1 MVRRFL
7 SISVLLPAVTGLMT
21 LALVTIFAVYAM
33 QALQSRE
40 TARRVPLI
48 IDASYDLF
56 AAVQNLRMERG
67 TVNTAFATPERVDSD
82 TQNTIA
88 DLRVQSGKSLDSA
101 LGKVA
106 TLDVPAIP
114 PTIDEIRRSRE
125 ALAKARHDIDQAL
138 VQPRNK
144 RLEKSGADWI
154 AANGRVVSAV
164 DRLSS
169 VLESE
174 LTQSDSFVAR
184 MVHTKQIVW
193 SLRSDTG
200 DDRLLVREAMVAGKP
215 LSDAQRQQFGFL
227 AGRIEG
233 AWKLIRDEAELDS
246 TPPKLKDAILAADRI
261 YFREFR
267 SLRNSVVDDLSAG
280 RPVHIAPREWYSRSN
295 PGRASIY
302 MMTKAALDL
311 ADAHAVEQF
320 AIAERHLYMAIAF
333 MALFSV
339 IGAVTV
345 FYVIQGVVRP
355 ISRIAETM
363 RIVADGNLACEIPF
377 ERRADEIGSLSRVLR
392 IFRDNAIE
400 KQQLYLAKVGAET
413 ANRTK
418 SEFLANMSHELRTP
432 LNAIIG
438 YSEIIKKGMFGP
450 LSERYRE
457 YSSDIFD
464 SGTHL
469 LALINDIL
477 DLSKL
482 EAGQFELQEEDVDLS
497 AAIRAA
503 MHLIETTAEK
513 SKVRVSVAPG
523 TDAPLLVRADDRRLR
538 QILINLLSNAVKF
551 TPEGGRVR
559 VSTAVT
565 SQGVAIAVSDT
576 GIGMTP
582 DHIAKA
588 IEPFRQIDSKLSR
601 KYEGTGLGLP
611 LAKHLVELH
620 GGMLIIESKV
630 NVGTTV
636 TATLPLERI
645 VDQPRRTVAAAA
657 NG

>member
-21 LALVTIFAVYAM
+21 LALVAIFAVYAV
-33 QALQSRE
+33 QALQTRD

-56 AAVQNLRMERG
+56 GAVQTLRMERG
-67 TVNTAFATPERVDSD
+67 TINTAFATPEPVDSD
-82 TQNTIA
+82 TQNTVA
-88 DLRVQSGKSLDSA
+88 DLRVQSAKSLDSA
-101 LGKVA
+101 LGKFG
-106 TLDVPAIP
+106 TLGVQEIAPVIE
-114 PTIDEIRRSRE
+114 EIRQSRA
-125 ALAKARHDIDQAL
+125 ALAEARQQIDQAL
-138 VQPRNK
+138 HQPKDK
-144 RLEKSGADWI
+144 RPEKLGPQWI
-154 AANGRVVSAV
+154 AANGRLVAAV
-164 DRLSS
+164 DLLSS
-169 VLESE
+169 RLESE
-174 LTQSDSFVAR
+174 LSQSDSFVAG

-193 SLRSDTG
+193 SLRADTG
-200 DDRLLVREAMVAGKP
+200 DDRLLVREAIVDGKP
-215 LSDAQRQQFGFL
+215 LSDAQKQHFAFL

-233 AWKLIRDEAELDS
+233 AWKLIREEAELDS
-246 TPPKLKDAILAADRI
+246 TPPKLRDAIVASDKI
-261 YFREFR
+261 YFTEFR
-267 SLRNSVVDDLSAG
+267 SLRDTVVGELSAG
-280 RPVHIAPREWYSRSN
+280 RPVHITPREWYSRSN
-295 PGRASIY
+295 PGRASIFA
-302 MMTKAALDL
+302 MTKAALDL
-311 ADAHAVEQF
+311 ANAHAIEQA
-320 AIAERHLYMAIAF
+320 AIAERHLYIAIAF
-333 MALFSV
+333 MALFSG
-339 IGAVTV
+339 IGALTV
-345 FYVIQGVVRP
+345 FYVIEGVVRP

-363 RIVADGNLACEIPF
+363 RVVADGNLACEIPF
-377 ERRADEIGSLSRVLR
+377 ESRADEIGSLSRVLR

-482 EAGQFELQEEDVDLS
+482 EAGQFELQEEDVDL
-497 AAIRAA
+497 AGAIRAS

-513 SKVRVSVAPG
+513 SKVRLSVAAG
-523 TDAPLLVRADDRRLR
+523 AHEPLLVRADERRLR

-551 TPEGGRVR
+551 TPEGGRVH
-559 VSTAVT
+559 VSTSVT
-565 SQGVAIAVSDT
+565 SQGIVIAVSDT

-582 DHIAKA
+582 DHISKA
-588 IEPFRQIDSKLSR
+588 LEPFRQIDSKLSR

-620 GGMLIIESKV
+620 GGTLSIESKV

-636 TATLPLERI
+636 TVALPPER
-645 VDQPRRTVAAAA
+645 VADQPRRAAPARV
-657 NG
+657 G